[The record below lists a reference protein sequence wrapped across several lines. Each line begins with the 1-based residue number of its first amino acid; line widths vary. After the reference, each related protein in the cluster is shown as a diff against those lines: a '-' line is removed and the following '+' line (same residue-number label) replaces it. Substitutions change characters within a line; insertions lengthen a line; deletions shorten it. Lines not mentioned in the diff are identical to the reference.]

1 MEKVTRTEEEWKLML
16 SDEAYKVTRKH
27 GTERAHTGEY
37 NDNKEEGLYHC
48 VCCDLSLF
56 HSEDKF
62 DSGTGWP
69 SFTQPVIHNHLES
82 KEDRSFLMS
91 RTEVHCARCDA
102 HLGHV
107 FTDGPL
113 PKGLRYCINSVALKF
128 TAGAKKPNSV
138 SL

>member
-1 MEKVTRTEEEWKLML
+1 MMEKITRTEEEWKLML
-16 SDEAYKVTRKH
+16 SSEAYKVARKH
-27 GTERAHTGEY
+27 GTERAYSGEFH
-37 NDNKEEGLYHC
+37 DSKDEGLYHC
-48 VCCDLSLF
+48 ICCDLSLF

-102 HLGHV
+102 HMGHV
-107 FTDGPL
+107 FSDGPL

-128 TAGAKKPNSV
+128 VAGAKKPS
-138 SL
+138 ST